1 MAKQYLPYTPGESLN
16 TDFGQ
21 NTWMGD
27 ALQGVSNMPKYWGT
41 GPDSISGL
49 GAEAIGLGSTRNI
62 GDVIDVAHAPLAEDI
77 PKLQQEGFSQFRKK
91 GQFNPLKGKIG
102 IPQLDDLYNPGMMNE
117 GVFVGVGDDA
127 TRTAKM
133 YGKGKMLRGTGL
145 GKTMVDPLTGQ
156 VPRSAAQFSRNMW
169 GHLQGKIPSG
179 WANKAFGLP
188 NAAIMKAIKKS
199 PATKFFSRFL
209 PGANVAMGATSAADY
224 AKKGQYVRA
233 GLAGLSMI
241 PGPFGWAGL
250 AGEAAVNVGESIMN
264 KRTGE
269 TGGGGGKDEGPS
281 EAQQRF
287 ERSGADTNRSFTQT
301 DYGKAY
307 RRGGIASLWQR

>member
-1 MAKQYLPYTPGESLN
+1 MKLKGQLP
-16 TDFGQ
+16 
-21 NTWMGD
+21 
-27 ALQGVSNMPKYWGT
+27 
-41 GPDSISGL
+41 
-49 GAEAIGLGSTRNI
+49 IGLITLKAGVDKDNETITKECVQMVRDKVGPVAAFKTAIVVKRLPKTR
-62 GDVIDVAHAPLAEDI
+62 
-77 PKLQQEGFSQFRKK
+77 S
-91 GQFNPLKGKIG
+91 GKI
-102 IPQLDDLYNPGMMNE
+102 
-117 GVFVGVGDDA
+117 
-127 TRTAKM
+127 
-133 YGKGKMLRGTGL
+133 LRGTGL

-156 VPRSAAQFSRNMW
+156 VPRSAALFSRNMW